1 MARIYKYQKI
11 TDKFTTYYL
20 RDNPLIR
27 ENYLT
32 ELCTLSDGFTYVS
45 ASAEVVS
52 LPRQLEMIDSS
63 VAEVDITVN
72 KAIIDAIKVSS
83 HHAAL
88 IKDRAA
94 QKIRAVYSIEDE
106 AELLQKGSPAE
117 QVSYRILIDESSN
130 YIQNEE
136 IKLGLTTIDVDV
148 TLKDPQPSAIEK

>member
-1 MARIYKYQKI
+1 MAKIYKYQKI

-45 ASAEVVS
+45 ASDEVVS
-52 LPRQLEMIDSS
+52 LPKQLEMIDSS
-63 VAEVDITVN
+63 VVEVDIAVN
-72 KAIIDAIKVSS
+72 TAIINAIKASS
-83 HHAAL
+83 PHVAL

-106 AELLQKGSPAE
+106 AALLQKGSPAS
-117 QVSYRILIDESSN
+117 QASYSSLVDESRD
-130 YIQNEE
+130 YVQKEE
-136 IKLGLTTIDVDV
+136 IKLGLTITDAYA
-148 TLKDPQPSAIEK
+148 TLKTYAPSPITT